1 MSRHLPVFLALILLA
16 GCVLGPNYQRPERV
30 TAGSYR
36 EPAAVADDTATTDT
50 LLAAMPWWEVFEDER
65 LQQLIATALE
75 NNHDLLIAS
84 ARVEEARALL
94 GVAGSEAYP
103 HLSAGTSAS
112 RTRMPN
118 GDMAPMR
125 ANSYAALLD
134 LSYEVDLWGRVRRT
148 REAARAEVLA
158 SDLDREAL
166 VSTLVTDVARTYFTL
181 LELDREQQVATAT
194 TETRRRALHL
204 MELRREHGV
213 ASELDVSR
221 ARAELAATRAT
232 LSGLREALFGTEN
245 ALAILLGLAP
255 QEMERGTDFAGLP
268 PIPRV
273 PVGLPSELLERRPD
287 IRSAEQRLAAAT
299 ARIGAAKAAFF
310 PRIALTANTG
320 LRSAELGDLLEANS
334 RTWAIAGTAA
344 QPIFDGRRNWFNY
357 QATKARQ
364 EQALQLYRRA
374 VLQALRE
381 VSDALMARE
390 QADQRIADF
399 EEQVAAL
406 ATAVRLSRSRYEA
419 GESGYLDVLDAE
431 RQLFAA
437 ELQVERARLDAL
449 LASVRLYKAL
459 GGGVTA
465 AKSQRA
471 DEDGGAG

>member
-1 MSRHLPVFLALILLA
+1 MLRRLPVFLAVILLA
-16 GCVLGPNYQRPERV
+16 GCVLGPNYQRPERL
-30 TAGSYR
+30 AAESFR
-36 EPAAVADDTATTDT
+36 EPAAVAGDAATTDT

-65 LQQLIATALE
+65 LQQLIGTALE
-75 NNHDLLIAS
+75 NNHDLMVAAS
-84 ARVEEARALL
+84 RIEEARALL
-94 GVAGSEAYP
+94 GITASEAAP
-103 HLSAGTSAS
+103 HLSAGGSAS

-118 GDMAPMR
+118 GELPPVR
-125 ANSYAALLD
+125 ANSYATLLD
-134 LSYEVDLWGRVRRT
+134 LSYEVDLWGRVRRS

-158 SDLDREAL
+158 SELDREAL
-166 VSTLVTDVARTYFTL
+166 VSTIVTDVARTYFTL

-194 TETRRRALHL
+194 LETRRRTLHL

-232 LSGLREALFGTEN
+232 LSSLREAVFGTEN

-255 QEMERGTDFAGLP
+255 HEMERGADFAGLP

-310 PRIALTANTG
+310 PRIALTANAG

-364 EQALQLYRRA
+364 EQALHLYRRA

-390 QADQRIADF
+390 QADQRVADF

-459 GGGVTA
+459 GGGVA
-465 AKSQRA
+465 VEPPA
-471 DEDGGAG
+471 DPTGS